1 MVKSVTPA
9 EFDALGPRVALIDV
23 REPDELAV
31 VRTDRAQPMP
41 MSTFMEHLDELPGE
55 PIYVLC
61 HSGARSARIVAY
73 LEQQGYDA
81 ANVAG
86 GIVEWE
92 AAGLPVIRS
101 GAPVA

>member
-1 MVKSVTPA
+1 M
-9 EFDALGPRVALIDV
+9 
-23 REPDELAV
+23 
-31 VRTDRAQPMP
+31 RTDRAQPMP

-61 HSGARSARIVAY
+61 HSGAAARASSAY

-81 ANVAG
+81 YNIEG

-92 AAGLPVIRS
+92 AVGLPVVVR
-101 GAPVA
+101 GR

>member
-1 MVKSVTPA
+1 MRSVTPQ
-9 EFDALGPRVALIDV
+9 EFDALGSSVALIDV
-23 REPDELAV
+23 REPGELAT

-41 MSTFMEHLDELPGE
+41 MSTFLDHLDELPGQ

-61 HSGARSARIVAY
+61 LSGSRSARVVEY

-81 ANVAG
+81 FNIEG

-92 AAGLPVIRS
+92 AAGLPVVR
-101 GAPVA
+101 AVVE

>member
-1 MVKSVTPA
+1 MRSVTPQ
-9 EFDALGPRVALIDV
+9 EFDALGPAVALIDV
-23 REPDELAV
+23 REPAELAT

-41 MSTFMEHLDELPGE
+41 MSTFLDHLDELPGQ

-61 HSGARSARIVAY
+61 HSGSRSARVVEY

-81 ANVAG
+81 FNIEG

-92 AAGLPVIRS
+92 AVGLPVVR
-101 GAPVA
+101 PVVE